1 MVVALNAG
9 NETVTLPALGD
20 TAYLAEGS
28 ILLTLMDTANQDRH
42 VYRVLPGGQL
52 ENFKV
57 PPRTG
62 MILEVVRLAKD

>member
-1 MVVALNAG
+1 
-9 NETVTLPALGD
+9 
-20 TAYLAEGS
+20 
-28 ILLTLMDTANQDRH
+28 LLTLMDTGNQDRH
-42 VYRVLPGGQL
+42 VYRVLPGGEL